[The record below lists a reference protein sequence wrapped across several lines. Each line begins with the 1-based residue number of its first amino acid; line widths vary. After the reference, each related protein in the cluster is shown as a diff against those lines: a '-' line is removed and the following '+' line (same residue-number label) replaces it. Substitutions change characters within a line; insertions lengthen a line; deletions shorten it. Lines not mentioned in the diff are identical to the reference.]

1 MSGHT
6 CTSSTSSLLVQEDD
20 EDIVATV
27 DHNNVVSATSS
38 SLLSKKRKLDPES
51 VQQASPDAQD
61 SNGSWQNQAM
71 DYHLPQSSTDHQCFS
86 DSRSVIFDARCSAG
100 DSPISPESPSTSGD
114 ELVLEGDTS
123 KDGGDTLTNLCQPKD
138 LKDWLTTFHAWTNT
152 ERQAALE
159 ALVMSEICDI
169 QQLRFLLALIEPQLQ
184 RDFISLLPKE
194 LSLYVL
200 SFLDPKDLLRAAQTC
215 RYWRILCEDN
225 LLWREKCKEE
235 GLLEDQE
242 TIADLFRKRIKR
254 RKTVAVSS
262 RGQNHSN
269 NSSGSSCSSLHSQSQ
284 SVVIPFI
291 PSEYKLG
298 YLRQK
303 SIEFNWRYGR
313 FPSDVDAS
321 SYPPSTAPLGRKGR
335 YLKEILHLKGHDDH
349 VITCLQ
355 FNPASK

>member
-1 MSGHT
+1 M
-6 CTSSTSSLLVQEDD
+6 
-20 EDIVATV
+20 ANV
-27 DHNNVVSATSS
+27 DHNNVVASS

-71 DYHLPQSSTDHQCFS
+71 DYHLPPQSSSTDHQCYNS

-100 DSPISPESPSTSGD
+100 DCPISPESPSTSGD
-114 ELVLEGDTS
+114 ELLLGLEGDIS
-123 KDGGDTLTNLCQPKD
+123 KDGGDILTNLCQPKD
-138 LKDWLTTFHAWTNT
+138 LKDWLTTFHGWTNT
-152 ERQAALE
+152 ERQSALE

-254 RKTVAVSS
+254 RKTVAVSTS
-262 RGQNHSN
+262 RGHNHSN

-284 SVVIPFI
+284 SVGIPFI

-303 SIEFNWRYGR
+303 SIEFNWRYGK
-313 FPSDVDAS
+313 FPSDVEAAS
-321 SYPPSTAPLGRKGR
+321 SYPTSTGPLGRKGR

>member
-1 MSGHT
+1 M
-6 CTSSTSSLLVQEDD
+6 
-20 EDIVATV
+20 ATV
-27 DHNNVVSATSS
+27 DHNVVATSSS

-61 SNGSWQNQAM
+61 SSGSWQNQAM
-71 DYHLPQSSTDHQCFS
+71 DYHLPPPSSSSSSSTDHQCYNS

-100 DSPISPESPSTSGD
+100 DCPISPESPSVSGD
-114 ELVLEGDTS
+114 ELLLGLGEGDIS
-123 KDGGDTLTNLCQPKD
+123 KDGGDILTKLCQPKD
-138 LKDWLTTFHAWTNT
+138 LKDWLTTFHGWTNT
-152 ERQAALE
+152 ERQSALE

-242 TIADLFRKRIKR
+242 TIADLFRKRVKR

-284 SVVIPFI
+284 SVGIPFI

-303 SIEFNWRYGR
+303 SIEFNWRYGK
-313 FPSDVDAS
+313 FPSDVEAVADS
-321 SYPPSTAPLGRKGR
+321 SYPASSAGPLGRKGR

>member
-6 CTSSTSSLLVQEDD
+6 STSSTSSLLVQED

-27 DHNNVVSATSS
+27 DHDLVPATSS

-51 VQQASPDAQD
+51 VQKSPPDAQD
-61 SNGSWQNQAM
+61 SDGSWQNQAM
-71 DYHLPQSSTDHQCFS
+71 DYHLPQSSTDHQCYS

-100 DSPISPESPSTSGD
+100 DSPVSPESLSTSGD
-114 ELVLEGDTS
+114 ELLGEGDMS
-123 KDGGDTLTNLCQPKD
+123 KDGGDVLTNLCQPKD
-138 LKDWLTTFHAWTNT
+138 LKDWLTAFHGWTNT

-242 TIADLFRKRIKR
+242 TIADLFRKRVKR
-254 RKTVAVSS
+254 RKTVAVSG
-262 RGQNHSN
+262 RGHNHSN
-269 NSSGSSCSSLHSQSQ
+269 NSSGSSCSSQSQ
-284 SVVIPFI
+284 PVIPFI

-313 FPSDVDAS
+313 FPSDLHPS
-321 SYPPSTAPLGRKGR
+321 SFPSTAPLGRKGR